1 MTKNSKELLVEYI
14 KSSELI
20 EISLCQSIKEL
31 EEMGVSPED
40 TLIDSEGFPRGDIN
54 LHKVCTLRSS
64 IAREQ
69 NDHKEIMKRIEVLL
83 PLLIPSSSTNEI
95 EISPV
100 QLLPFAKIGIVPTEC
115 VAFKAVYNQSIY
127 N

>member
-20 EISLCQSIKEL
+20 EISLRQSIKEL
-31 EEMGVSPED
+31 EEMGVRPED

-54 LHKVCTLRSS
+54 LHNVCTLRSS

-83 PLLIPSSSTNEI
+83 PLLIPSSANNEI